1 MVKGKTKS
9 GIKFQLDERIKDDAR
24 FLYYMAKSQDDE
36 ADTAEKS
43 KAVMGMLKL
52 IFGDDDGV
60 ISFMN
65 TVASVNKGV
74 CDTERMLSELTEM
87 FDAINNKVENI
98 FDNESGSVRT
108 AFLRFVD
115 VYGIDNIP
123 LINIIQSK

>member
-24 FLYYMAKSQDDE
+24 FLYYLAKSQDED

-65 TVASVNKGV
+65 TVASTNDGV
-74 CDTERMLSELTEM
+74 CSVDVMLSELTEM
-87 FDAINNKVENI
+87 FEALNAKNLSSSHK
-98 FDNESGSVRT
+98 
-108 AFLRFVD
+108 
-115 VYGIDNIP
+115 
-123 LINIIQSK
+123 

>member
-52 IFGDDDGV
+52 IFGNDDGV

-65 TVASVNKGV
+65 TVASTNNGV
-74 CDTERMLSELTEM
+74 CSIDVMLSELTEM
-87 FDAINNKVENI
+87 FEALNAKNLSSSHK
-98 FDNESGSVRT
+98 
-108 AFLRFVD
+108 
-115 VYGIDNIP
+115 
-123 LINIIQSK
+123 

>member
-1 MVKGKTKS
+1 MVKGTTKS

-24 FLYYMAKSQDDE
+24 FLYYLAKSQDED

-65 TVASVNKGV
+65 TVASTNDGV
-74 CDTERMLSELTEM
+74 CSVDVMLSELTEM
-87 FDAINNKVENI
+87 FEALNAKNLSSSHK
-98 FDNESGSVRT
+98 
-108 AFLRFVD
+108 
-115 VYGIDNIP
+115 
-123 LINIIQSK
+123 

>member
-74 CDTERMLSELTEM
+74 CSIDVMLSELSEM
-87 FDAINNKVENI
+87 FEALNAKNLSSSHK
-98 FDNESGSVRT
+98 
-108 AFLRFVD
+108 
-115 VYGIDNIP
+115 
-123 LINIIQSK
+123 

>member
-43 KAVMGMLKL
+43 KAIMGMLKL
-52 IFGDDDGV
+52 IFGNDDGV

-65 TVASVNKGV
+65 TVASTNNGV
-74 CDTERMLSELTEM
+74 CSIDVMVSELTEM
-87 FDAINNKVENI
+87 FEALNAKNSSSSHK
-98 FDNESGSVRT
+98 
-108 AFLRFVD
+108 
-115 VYGIDNIP
+115 
-123 LINIIQSK
+123 

>member
-43 KAVMGMLKL
+43 KAIMGMLKL
-52 IFGDDDGV
+52 IFGNDDGV

-65 TVASVNKGV
+65 TVASTNNGICSIDV
-74 CDTERMLSELTEM
+74 MLSELTEI
-87 FDAINNKVENI
+87 FDAINAKNSSSSHV
-98 FDNESGSVRT
+98 
-108 AFLRFVD
+108 
-115 VYGIDNIP
+115 
-123 LINIIQSK
+123 

>member
-24 FLYYMAKSQDDE
+24 FLYYMAKSQDE
-36 ADTAEKS
+36 SADAAEKS
-43 KAVMGMLKL
+43 KAVMGILKL

-74 CDTERMLSELTEM
+74 CSIDVMLSELSEM
-87 FDAINNKVENI
+87 FEAINAKN
-98 FDNESGSVRT
+98 S
-108 AFLRFVD
+108 
-115 VYGIDNIP
+115 
-123 LINIIQSK
+123 